1 MTAVEN
7 VLLDMSARDVI
18 GMRIKFLSPKSLR
31 VRRGIIRGISATG
44 VRIVT
49 PTGDPFILLWSEIL
63 EITK

>member
-7 VLLDMSARDVI
+7 ALLDMSAREVI
-18 GMRIKFLSPKSLR
+18 GTRIKFLSPKSMR
-31 VRRGIIRGISATG
+31 VRRGIVRGISATG

>member
-18 GMRIKFLSPKSLR
+18 GTKIKFLSPKSMR
-31 VRRGIIRGISATG
+31 VRRGIVRGISATG

>member
-18 GMRIKFLSPKSLR
+18 GTKIKFLSPKSLR
-31 VRRGIIRGISATG
+31 VRRGIVRGISATG
-44 VRIVT
+44 VRAVT

-63 EITK
+63 EINP

>member
-1 MTAVEN
+1 MTAVADL
-7 VLLDMSARDVI
+7 LLDMSAREVI

-31 VRRGIIRGISATG
+31 VRRGIVRGISATG

-63 EITK
+63 EIL

>member
-1 MTAVEN
+1 MTAVADT
-7 VLLDMSARDVI
+7 LLDMSAREVI

-44 VRIVT
+44 VRAVT

>member
-18 GMRIKFLSPKSLR
+18 GTKIKFLSPKSLR
-31 VRRGIIRGISATG
+31 VRRGIVRGISATG

-63 EITK
+63 EINP

>member
-44 VRIVT
+44 VRAVT
-49 PTGDPFILLWSEIL
+49 PSGDPFILLWSEIL
-63 EITK
+63 EIL

>member
-1 MTAVEN
+1 MTAVADT
-7 VLLDMSARDVI
+7 LLDMSAREVI
-18 GMRIKFLSPKSLR
+18 GMRIKFLSPKSMR

>member
-63 EITK
+63 EINP

>member
-1 MTAVEN
+1 MTAVAD
-7 VLLDMSARDVI
+7 LHLDMSARDVI
-18 GMRIKFLSPKSLR
+18 GTKIKFLSPKSMR

-63 EITK
+63 EINP

>member
-1 MTAVEN
+1 MTAVADL
-7 VLLDMSARDVI
+7 LLDMSAREVI

-63 EITK
+63 EINP

>member
-1 MTAVEN
+1 MTAVSDL
-7 VLLDMSARDVI
+7 LLDMSAREVI

-63 EITK
+63 EINP

>member
-1 MTAVEN
+1 MTAVADT
-7 VLLDMSARDVI
+7 LLDMSAREVI
-18 GMRIKFLSPKSLR
+18 GMRIKFLSPKSMR

-63 EITK
+63 EINP

>member
-1 MTAVEN
+1 MTAVADT
-7 VLLDMSARDVI
+7 LLDMSAREVI

-63 EITK
+63 EINP

>member
-7 VLLDMSARDVI
+7 ILLDMSARDVI

-44 VRIVT
+44 VRVVT

-63 EITK
+63 EIQ

>member
-18 GMRIKFLSPKSLR
+18 GMRIKFLSPKSMR